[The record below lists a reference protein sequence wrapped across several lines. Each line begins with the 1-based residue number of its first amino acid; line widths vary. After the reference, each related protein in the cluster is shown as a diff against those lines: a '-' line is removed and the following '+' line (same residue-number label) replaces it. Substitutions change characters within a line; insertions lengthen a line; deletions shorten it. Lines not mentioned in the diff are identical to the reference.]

1 MSSRF
6 QTFDD
11 GGDPA
16 EGAARI
22 AKLRTELTR
31 RGLQGFVVPRADE
44 HQSEYV
50 PKNAERLAWLTGFT
64 GSAGTAVILLEAA
77 ALVVDGRY
85 ALQAP
90 EQVDTTVIT
99 PVPLAETT
107 VGAWIEAHLPKGA
120 CLGYDPWLHTAA
132 AVKKLQKAA
141 ENAGGS
147 AVPVDMNPVD
157 VIWVDRPLPPSAPVR
172 AHPVELAGESSEDKL
187 ARIREKLGKDK
198 VGALVVSDPHNLAWT
213 FNIRGGDVAHTPLPL
228 GYAVI
233 PEDGRPT
240 VFLDPAKM
248 TNEAGAA
255 LGAVADIAGPE
266 ALADALDRLAKDT
279 AKVRIDSATGAV
291 ALVRRVEAAGGSAD
305 LGPDPIGLMKA
316 VKNAAEIAG
325 AGAAHARDGAAV
337 TRFLAWLAQEGA
349 SGRLSEI
356 DAVEQLERLR
366 AETGLLKDVSFPTIA
381 GAGPNG
387 AIVHYRVSRTTN
399 RRLRAGELFLID
411 SGAQYEDGTTDIT
424 RTVAVGEPNAE
435 MRDRFTRVLKGH
447 IAIARAVFPKGTSGA
462 QIDGFARLALWE
474 VGLDFDHGT
483 GHGVGSY
490 LSVHEGPQRI
500 SKLGATALEP
510 GMILSNEPGYYKAG
524 AYGIRI
530 ENLVLV
536 EPRAIE
542 GAEREMRGFETLTLA
557 PFDRTLI
564 DVSLLTPAEIAWID
578 AYHARVRQTLS
589 PLVDD
594 ETRAWLDEATR
605 PIPPREATAAI

>member
-6 QTFDD
+6 QSFDE

-22 AKLRTELTR
+22 AKLRAELTR

-64 GSAGTAVILLEAA
+64 GSAGTAVILLETA

-90 EQVDTTVIT
+90 EQVDTAVIT
-99 PVPLAETT
+99 PVPLAETK
-107 VGAWIEAHLPKGA
+107 VEAWIEANLPNGA

-132 AVKKLQKAA
+132 AVKKLEKAA
-141 ENAGGS
+141 ANAGGS

-157 VIWVDRPLPPSAPVR
+157 VIWIDRPLPPSAPVR

-233 PEDGRPT
+233 PEGGRPT
-240 VFLDPAKM
+240 VFLDPAKV

-255 LGAVADIAGPE
+255 LGAVAEIAGPE
-266 ALADALDRLAKDT
+266 ALADALDRLAKDK
-279 AKVRIDSATGAV
+279 AKIRIDSATGAV

-305 LGPDPIGLMKA
+305 VGPDPIGLMKA

-325 AGAAHARDGAAV
+325 ARAAHARDGAAV
-337 TRFLAWLAQEGA
+337 TRFLAWLAQEA
-349 SGRLSEI
+349 PSGRLSEI
-356 DAVEQLERLR
+356 DAVEQLERFR

-399 RRLRAGELFLID
+399 RGLRPGELFLID

-474 VGLDFDHGT
+474 LGLDFDHGT

-500 SKLGATALEP
+500 SKLGGTALEP

-536 EPRAIE
+536 ETRAIA

-564 DVSLLTPAEIAWID
+564 DVPLLTREEIAWID
-578 AYHARVRQTLS
+578 AYHARVRETLS

-594 ETRAWLDEATR
+594 KTRAWLEAATR
-605 PIPPREATAAI
+605 PIPLL

>member
-6 QTFDD
+6 QSFDE

-22 AKLRTELTR
+22 AKLRAELTR

-64 GSAGTAVILLEAA
+64 GSAGTAVILLETA

-90 EQVDTTVIT
+90 EQVDTAVIT
-99 PVPLAETT
+99 PVPLAETK
-107 VGAWIEAHLPKGA
+107 VEAWIEANLPNGA

-132 AVKKLQKAA
+132 AVKKLEKAA
-141 ENAGGS
+141 ANAGGS

-157 VIWVDRPLPPSAPVR
+157 VIWIDRPLPPSAPVR

-233 PEDGRPT
+233 PEGGRPT
-240 VFLDPAKM
+240 VFLDPAKV

-255 LGAVADIAGPE
+255 LGAVAEIAGPE
-266 ALADALDRLAKDT
+266 ALADALDRLAKDK
-279 AKVRIDSATGAV
+279 AKIRIDSATGAV

-305 LGPDPIGLMKA
+305 VGSDPIGLMKA

-325 AGAAHARDGAAV
+325 TRAAHARDGAAV
-337 TRFLAWLAQEGA
+337 TRFLAWLAQEA
-349 SGRLSEI
+349 PSGRLSEI
-356 DAVEQLERLR
+356 DAVEQLERFR

-399 RRLRAGELFLID
+399 RGLRPGELFLID

-474 VGLDFDHGT
+474 LGLDFDHGT

-500 SKLGATALEP
+500 SKLGGTALEP

-536 EPRAIE
+536 ETRAIA

-564 DVSLLTPAEIAWID
+564 DVPLLTREEIAWID
-578 AYHARVRQTLS
+578 AYHARVRETLS

-594 ETRAWLDEATR
+594 KTRAWLEAATR
-605 PIPPREATAAI
+605 PIPLL